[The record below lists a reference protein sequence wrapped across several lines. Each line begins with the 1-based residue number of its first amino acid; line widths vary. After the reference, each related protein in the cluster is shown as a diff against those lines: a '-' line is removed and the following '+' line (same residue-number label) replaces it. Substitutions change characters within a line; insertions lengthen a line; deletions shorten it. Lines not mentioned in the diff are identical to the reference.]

1 MSVVI
6 EEVEVRADG
15 RGFVFEAGVHGDLAF
30 AGNLHVVVN
39 ESGAVRG
46 DHFHRHTEEVL
57 IVAGPSFVR
66 LREEGAVRD
75 VQVPEGRIL
84 RFRIPAGVSH
94 AVRNTGSRRAVLL
107 VFQMGSRGA
116 GGLDGL
122 PDLLLGPVAS
132 PTEPISP

>member
-30 AGNLHVVVN
+30 AEKLHVVVN

-46 DHFHRHTEEVL
+46 DHFHRHTDEVL

-75 VQVPEGRIL
+75 VQIPEGRIL
-84 RFRIPAGVSH
+84 RFRIPSGVSH
-94 AVRNTGSRRAVLL
+94 AVRNTGTHRGVLL
-107 VFQMGSRGA
+107 VFQTGSRDAA
-116 GGLDGL
+116 GVDVL
-122 PDLLLGPVAS
+122 PDLLLGPADA
-132 PTEPISP
+132 PAEPISP